1 MSPAA
6 AGEGITRLEDGYED
20 YGVVD
25 RDGENIGSV
34 DALFLDEDTQTEYI
48 EVKGPL
54 VGRLLGTADSYLL
67 PMEICA
73 VDDDERTVR
82 ASADK
87 DTVSNGP
94 ALDAAARV
102 VSREGVSV
110 VRDYY
115 GL

>member
-6 AGEGITRLEDGYED
+6 AGEGIRRFEDRYKD
-20 YGVVD
+20 YDVVD
-25 RDGENIGSV
+25 RDGEKVGTV
-34 DALFLDEDTQTEYI
+34 DVLFLDEDTQTEYI

-67 PMEICA
+67 PMEICT

-82 ASADK
+82 ASAEK
-87 DTVSNGP
+87 ETVRNGP
-94 ALDAAARV
+94 ALDAAARAV
-102 VSREGVSV
+102 ARENVSV

>member
-1 MSPAA
+1 MTPAA
-6 AGEGITRLEDGYED
+6 AGDGFKRLDDRYDD
-20 YGVVD
+20 YDVVD
-25 RDGENIGSV
+25 REGEKIGTVEAS
-34 DALFLDEDTQTEYI
+34 FLDEDSQTEYI

-67 PMEICA
+67 PMEICT

-87 DTVSNGP
+87 ETVSNGP

-102 VSREGVSV
+102 VSHRSVSV
-110 VRDYY
+110 IRDHY